1 MKATQLLELPTS
13 DLTIGVDF
21 RLDDDPEAVSE
32 LAASIAQI
40 GVLQPLVVRP
50 CGDGV
55 RWEVVAG
62 RRRLAASREAGLET
76 VPCLVRSLTD
86 EEAADI
92 AFTENVHRRML
103 SPIEEALAF
112 ARLRKQGLDQ
122 KAIVA
127 RTGRSVWTVSVY
139 LRLLDMPEALQ
150 QKVHRG
156 EMTVK
161 TAYDRFRRVGAPRP
175 GRGTHGALD
184 GETAAL
190 VTHWRR
196 RHDRLLAG
204 IAQILKNRPA
214 DGLAFRQQLERLLSL
229 DRQPLPEPTRPTSSR
244 VA

>member
-1 MKATQLLELPTS
+1 MTAASLLEVPIG

-21 RLDDDPEAVSE
+21 RLDDDPAAVTE

-50 CGDGV
+50 CGD

-62 RRRLAASREAGLET
+62 RRRLAASRQAGLET
-76 VPCLVRSLTD
+76 VPCLVRELTD
-86 EEAADI
+86 DEAADV

-122 KAIVA
+122 KAIVE

-161 TAYDRFRRVGAPRP
+161 TAYDRFRRPGAS
-175 GRGTHGALD
+175 RGGKSAHGALD

-204 IAQILKNRPA
+204 IAQIIKNRPA
-214 DGLAFRQQLERLLSL
+214 DGLACRQQLERLLTL
-229 DRQPLPEPTRPTSSR
+229 DRQPLPEPTRPSSR

>member
-1 MKATQLLELPTS
+1 MKAPSARLIEIAVE
-13 DLTIGVDF
+13 DLVLGLDF
-21 RLDDDPEAVSE
+21 RLDDDPDAVTE

-50 CGDGV
+50 CSDSV

-62 RRRLAASREAGLET
+62 RRRLAASRQAGLET
-76 VPCLVRSLTD
+76 VPCLVRPLTD
-86 EEAADI
+86 EEAADV

-103 SPIEEALAF
+103 TPIEEALAF
-112 ARLRKQGLDQ
+112 ARLRNQGLDQ
-122 KAIVA
+122 KAIVE

-156 EMTVK
+156 EMTVR
-161 TAYDRFRRVGAPRP
+161 TAYDRFRRPGAPR
-175 GRGTHGALD
+175 GGVSAHGKLD
-184 GETAAL
+184 GESAHL

-204 IAQILKNRPA
+204 IAQIIKNRPP
-214 DGLAFRQQLERLLSL
+214 DVHEFRQQLDRLLTL
-229 DRQPLPEPTRPTSSR
+229 DRQPLPELERKAS
-244 VA
+244 